1 MGTWYE
7 NKTLLNT
14 FILIMVIAFMTCML
28 QRSTHIGQWGLG
40 IFIGVGT
47 LIIIRGVARI
57 TMRMCKSGIADK
69 K

>member
-14 FILIMVIAFMTCML
+14 FILIMAIAFMTYML
-28 QRSTHIGQWGLG
+28 QRSTYIGRWGLV
-40 IFIGVGT
+40 IFLAAGT
-47 LIIIRGVARI
+47 LIVIRGVVRI
-57 TMRMCKSGIADK
+57 TMRMRKSGVSAK